1 MNLFKRIVTT
11 VHSGVDRT
19 VASMENHEAIVDA
32 ALKESREAV
41 VRAKA
46 RLARL
51 EKDGQRQHNRV
62 TELTSEIELWA
73 ERAVACADSDRQK
86 ALACLQR
93 KKQRETTLVTA
104 REQLTEHEKIIKRVR
119 GSIDESA
126 NRVEALQQQRNQM
139 RSREAAAQAGSIVY
153 SIDGRMGDDVESAIE
168 RWEVKVGQSEIMNDS
183 HLSTDLSTDDLA
195 EGFNTVEEN
204 ERLEAELDALVT
216 QGSNNN
222 D

>member
-51 EKDGQRQHNRV
+51 EKDGKRQHNRV

-73 ERAVACADSDRQK
+73 ERAMASADSDRQK

-93 KKQRETTLVTA
+93 KKQRETALVSA
-104 REQLTEHEKIIKRVR
+104 REQLDEHEKIIKRVR

-153 SIDGRMGDDVESAIE
+153 SLDGRMGDDVESAIE
-168 RWEVKVGQSEIMNDS
+168 RWEVKVGQSEIMTDS
-183 HLSTDLSTDDLA
+183 YLSTDLTTDDLA
-195 EGFNTVEEN
+195 EGFNTIEEN
-204 ERLEAELDALVT
+204 ERLEAELDALIA

>member
-46 RLARL
+46 RLTRL
-51 EKDGQRQHNRV
+51 EKDGMQQHNRV
-62 TELTSEIELWA
+62 TELSSEIELWA
-73 ERAVACADSDRQK
+73 DRAVACADTDRQK

-93 KKQRETTLVTA
+93 KKLREKTLIIA
-104 REQLTEHEKIIKRVR
+104 REQLDEHGRIIKRVR
-119 GSIDESA
+119 GSIDEST

-153 SIDGRMGDDVESAIE
+153 TLDGRMGDDVENAIE
-168 RWEVKVGQSEIMNDS
+168 RWEVKVGQSELLNDS
-183 HLSTDLSTDDLA
+183 HLYTDLSTDELA
-195 EGFNTVEEN
+195 EGFDTNEEN

-216 QGSNNN
+216 QGSNSNE
-222 D
+222 